1 MMPVGRLGII
11 GSSIFLGTGVVT
23 LLSAIISDR
32 KAQLRR
38 KRSGRI
44 FTVTVEAPF
53 QNTSTVEYARMT
65 ADEAAVVLER
75 VHAARAA
82 AQVEEMRQ
90 LAGQTKGSQTA
101 EGGT

>member
-32 KAQLRR
+32 KARLRR

-53 QNTSTVEYARMT
+53 DNTVEYARMT

-90 LAGQTKGSQTA
+90 LAGQSKTA
-101 EGGT
+101 

>member
-1 MMPVGRLGII
+1 MTEPLGVICAQVFC
-11 GSSIFLGTGVVT
+11 GLGVVVT
-23 LLSAIISDR
+23 VVAKISDR
-32 KAQLRR
+32 RAWLRR

-53 QNTSTVEYARMT
+53 ENTNTVERARMT

-101 EGGT
+101 

>member
-1 MMPVGRLGII
+1 MTEPLVV
-11 GSSIFLGTGVVT
+11 IFPQVFCGFFAVVVVV
-23 LLSAIISDR
+23 AKISDR
-32 KAQLRR
+32 RAWLRR

-53 QNTSTVEYARMT
+53 ENTVEYARMT

-101 EGGT
+101 

>member
-1 MMPVGRLGII
+1 MTPLERFGII
-11 GSSIFLGTGVVT
+11 GSSIMLGIGAVT
-23 LLSAIISDR
+23 LLFAIISDR
-32 KAQLRR
+32 KAWLRR

-53 QNTSTVEYARMT
+53 ENTSTVEYARMT

-82 AQVEEMRQ
+82 AQLEEMRE
-90 LAGQTKGSQTA
+90 LAGQSKSSQTA
-101 EGGT
+101 

>member
-1 MMPVGRLGII
+1 MTPLGRFGII
-11 GSSIFLGTGVVT
+11 GSSILCGTSGVT
-23 LLSAIISDR
+23 LLIAIIQDR
-32 KAQLRR
+32 KAWLRR

-53 QNTSTVEYARMT
+53 ENTSTVEYARMT

-101 EGGT
+101 

>member
-1 MMPVGRLGII
+1 MMPLERFGII

-32 KAQLRR
+32 KAWLRR

-53 QNTSTVEYARMT
+53 DNTVEYARMT

-90 LAGQTKGSQTA
+90 LAGQSKGSQTA
-101 EGGT
+101 

>member
-1 MMPVGRLGII
+1 MTEPLVV
-11 GSSIFLGTGVVT
+11 IFPQVFCGFFAVVVVV
-23 LLSAIISDR
+23 AKISDR
-32 KAQLRR
+32 RAWLRR

-101 EGGT
+101 

>member
-1 MMPVGRLGII
+1 MTEPLAVICPQVFCGLGAVVI
-11 GSSIFLGTGVVT
+11 VVT
-23 LLSAIISDR
+23 KIRDR
-32 KAQLRR
+32 RARLRR

-53 QNTSTVEYARMT
+53 ENTVEYARMT

-82 AQVEEMRQ
+82 TQVEEMRE
-90 LAGQTKGSQTA
+90 LAGQSKGSQTM
-101 EGGT
+101 